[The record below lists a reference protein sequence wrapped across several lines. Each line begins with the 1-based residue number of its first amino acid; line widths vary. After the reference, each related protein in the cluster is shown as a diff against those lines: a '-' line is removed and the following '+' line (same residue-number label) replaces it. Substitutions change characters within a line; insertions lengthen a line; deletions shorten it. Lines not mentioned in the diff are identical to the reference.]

1 MKYQK
6 ILVAM
11 DNSIQASKVFQEAID
26 IAQKCG
32 GQLMLFNCINS
43 FFASE
48 SIISVGTIGDI
59 DIYGTFQQ
67 QHKQR
72 LQQEL
77 ENTQA
82 WLEVYCK
89 QANIKKVLAEFRCKC
104 GESGKEI
111 CNLAR
116 LWNADLIVLGRR
128 GHRGMTEILLGSVS
142 NYVIHY
148 APCSVLVVQ
157 EKRLAISTNDSSNT
171 DESSR
176 NISVKKFER
185 KV

>member
-11 DNSIQASKVFQEAID
+11 DNSIQASKVFQEAAD

-77 ENTQA
+77 ENTCQ
-82 WLEVYCK
+82 W
-89 QANIKKVLAEFRCKC
+89 
-104 GESGKEI
+104 
-111 CNLAR
+111 
-116 LWNADLIVLGRR
+116 
-128 GHRGMTEILLGSVS
+128 GS
-142 NYVIHY
+142 
-148 APCSVLVVQ
+148 CS
-157 EKRLAISTNDSSNT
+157 
-171 DESSR
+171 
-176 NISVKKFER
+176 
-185 KV
+185 